1 MLQTSGHVLN
11 ITLDDSGNV
20 HTESQGYLHT
30 EYIDGSQVYF
40 FKKKSPNLSNSELSL
55 TEVNATNTR
64 LFRIRRALHTD
75 YVDGAQVYFLKKSLS
90 LPNCERKLTEVDAA
104 ERPNMLVV
112 YKIT

>member
-40 FKKKSPNLSNSELSL
+40 FFKNRQTFQILN
-55 TEVNATNTR
+55 
-64 LFRIRRALHTD
+64 
-75 YVDGAQVYFLKKSLS
+75 
-90 LPNCERKLTEVDAA
+90 
-104 ERPNMLVV
+104 
-112 YKIT
+112 